1 MRIRETVQEIGFYI
15 GLILLGWFLSTVIET
30 NKIEQKI
37 RDRLTKVED
46 SISKLGTQDLIKK
59 SLEEITKQGAGR
71 K

>member
-1 MRIRETVQEIGFYI
+1 MKIRESIQEVGFYI
-15 GLILLGWFLSTVIET
+15 CLILLGWFLSTVIET

-59 SLEEITKQGAGR
+59 SLEEIK
-71 K
+71 KK